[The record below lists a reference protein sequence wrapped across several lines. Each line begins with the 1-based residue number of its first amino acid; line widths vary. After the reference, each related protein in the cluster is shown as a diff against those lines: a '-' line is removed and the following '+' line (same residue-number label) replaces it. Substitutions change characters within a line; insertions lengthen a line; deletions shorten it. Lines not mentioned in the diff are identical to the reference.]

1 MKWIKF
7 IILCC
12 MVFMIS
18 CYKEEI
24 NPIPQPKPIVDVF
37 SVSESSVSDG
47 DEIMFKLDT
56 EAEYILKLVD
66 KQTNQVISK
75 EKIKGKL
82 GENKIKIYTKSL
94 QSKYLYLV
102 LENVEKKEL
111 NKTNLT
117 IN

>member
-1 MKWIKF
+1 MKWGKI

-12 MVFMIS
+12 VVFMTS
-18 CYKEEI
+18 CYKDEI
-24 NPIPQPKPIVDVF
+24 EPMPQPKPLVDIF
-37 SVSESSVSDG
+37 TQSESSVSDG

-111 NKTNLT
+111 NKTNII

>member
-1 MKWIKF
+1 MI
-7 IILCC
+7 
-12 MVFMIS
+12 FMIS

-37 SVSESSVSDG
+37 SVSEYSVSDG

-102 LENVEKKEL
+102 LENVERKEL

>member
-1 MKWIKF
+1 MI
-7 IILCC
+7 
-12 MVFMIS
+12 FMIS

-37 SVSESSVSDG
+37 SVSEYSVSDN

-102 LENVEKKEL
+102 LENVERKEL

>member
-1 MKWIKF
+1 MI
-7 IILCC
+7 
-12 MVFMIS
+12 FMIS

-37 SVSESSVSDG
+37 SVSEYSVSDG

-102 LENVEKKEL
+102 FENVERKEL